1 MTDEEVRQEINEVY
15 YAMGERLALVSMMRE
30 IIRRLGYEHTKLD
43 VMIIEREEAITSL
56 RSLCNERD
64 GADNEWPNDLHLA
77 DIITKHLG
85 L

>member
-1 MTDEEVRQEINEVY
+1 MRTDKEIKTFEIY
-15 YAMGERLALVSMMRE
+15 HEMGERAALVSMMRE
-30 IIRRLGYEHTKLD
+30 ITRRLGYEHTKLD
-43 VMIIEREEAITSL
+43 AMIIQREEAIAAL